1 MAADDDQHEMAE
13 ELPPSGAEAEAIRR
27 FLESYLAVAGV
38 TRKEVDERLGETPG
52 FTSRFLRGEA
62 RFTLERADRIGDILG
77 VRREVADAMRKA
89 AEIHLPAWWP
99 QRRGR
104 YDYDQYPADPIP
116 QQPEVGMRHVLAALE
131 DLQRAVLAQLPP
143 GEPVAGS
150 GATGAKKEKK
160 DRRERKKKADAPA

>member
-1 MAADDDQHEMAE
+1 MAADDDQREMAE
-13 ELPPSGAEAEAIRR
+13 ELPPSGAEAQAIRR

-77 VRREVADAMRKA
+77 VKREVADAMRKA

-131 DLQRAVLAQLPP
+131 ELQRAVLAQLPP
-143 GEPVAGS
+143 GEPATEPDKGAPGS
-150 GATGAKKEKK
+150 
-160 DRRERKKKADAPA
+160 KKKPGRKARRNRTPA